1 MRSEK
6 ETDMRCLSE
15 QLVEPDVRANPVNR
29 ILPYLEYYHTVP
41 PDSRTNFSNLLRYTF
56 LLCTDISKNSNLQNS
71 IGDTRRISSFCSGV
85 VVVSVLVWLDI
96 DCKAL

>member
-15 QLVEPDVRANPVNR
+15 QLVEPGVRANPVNR
-29 ILPYLEYYHTVP
+29 VLPYLEYYHTVAS
-41 PDSRTNFSNLLRYTF
+41 DSCTNLSNLLRYIF

-71 IGDTRRISSFCSGV
+71 IGDTRRISSFCGGV
-85 VVVSVLVWLDI
+85 IVPVLVWLDV